1 MIKNYKIMTW
11 KEVKKIVTSTRI
23 TLYDGTREGYE
34 VYRYDGD
41 IVYGIDE
48 HTWKKSLE
56 SRKFEMEMDGMG
68 DVIYVFGYHI
78 PKVFVVEDDIL
89 TDEDFEL

>member
-23 TLYDGTREGYE
+23 T
-34 VYRYDGD
+34 VYGD

-56 SRKFEMEMDGMG
+56 SRKFEMERDGMG
-68 DVIYVFGYHI
+68 DVIDVFGYHI